1 MDYTKCYQGFNKT
14 NDATFVS
21 FDAYFINITK
31 FPFSQ
36 NAEIVPAEYKK
47 TVVKFT
53 KSFIFSIQYQDIF

>member
-36 NAEIVPAEYKK
+36 NAENVPAEYEK
-47 TVVKFT
+47 TVIKFM
-53 KSFIFSIQYQDIF
+53 KSFVFSIHYQDIF